1 VSQPPTTCAFAIAQT
16 IAAHGVRTIY
26 ALPGVQNDWFFN
38 ALFDLEGAI
47 DVVHTRHEQGA
58 AYMAL
63 GAAMAMGKPAVYSV
77 VPGPGFLNTTAAL
90 STAYAANAPVFCLT
104 GQIRSGVI
112 GRGTG
117 QLHEIPDQLGILKS
131 LTKWADRVSAPEE
144 GAAKTAMAFR
154 ELRSGRPRPV
164 GIEVPPDIL
173 AAKGEFAPAALL
185 PLPAEPPLDERALTH
200 AVDLLARA
208 ERPMIFV
215 GSGAQDSAPLVR
227 AIAERLQAPVVSNRM
242 GRGVLDDR
250 HKLSLPSL
258 AGHRLWK
265 NCDVALAI
273 GTRLQTVQTVWGT
286 DDKLK
291 VIRVEI
297 DPEELERSRP
307 PAAALVGDAAS
318 VLKRLAA
325 ALETVTQPPSRDAE
339 IAAVREGVARDLA
352 VLEPQIAYLKA
363 IRAVL
368 PENGIFLEEMTQIGY
383 VSRYCFPAY
392 RPRTFLSSGYQGTLG
407 WGFATALGAKHAL
420 PDVPVVAACGDGGF
434 MFNVQEL
441 ATAVHHKIPLV
452 AIVFNDGAYGNVR
465 RMQDELYGNRVIA
478 SDLTN
483 PDFVALAAS
492 FGIKG
497 ERAASPEGL
506 RRALDTALAS
516 GQPRLIEVPCGAMP
530 SPWPFIQ
537 LPKVRG

>member
-1 VSQPPTTCAFAIAQT
+1 
-16 IAAHGVRTIY
+16 
-26 ALPGVQNDWFFN
+26 
-38 ALFDLEGAI
+38 
-47 DVVHTRHEQGA
+47 
-58 AYMAL
+58 MAL
-63 GAAMAMGKPAVYSV
+63 GAAMATGKPAVYSV

-90 STAYAANAPVFCLT
+90 ATAYAANAPVFCLT
-104 GQIRSGVI
+104 GQIPSKAI
-112 GRGTG
+112 GRGFG

-131 LTKWADRVSAPEE
+131 LTKWADGVSAPEE
-144 GAAKTAMAFR
+144 GAAKTAAAFG
-154 ELRSGRPRPV
+154 ELRAGRPRPV
-164 GIEVPPDIL
+164 GLEIPLDIL
-173 AAKGEFAPAALL
+173 AVKGDFAPAA
-185 PLPAEPPLDERALTH
+185 PLPVPEEPPLDERALAH

-215 GSGAQDSAPLVR
+215 GSGAQDAAPLVR

-250 HKLSLPSL
+250 HRLSLSSL

-273 GTRLQTVQTVWGT
+273 GTRLQTVQNIWGT
-286 DDKLK
+286 DDRLK

-297 DPEELERSRP
+297 DPAELERSPP

-325 ALETVTQPPSRDAE
+325 ALETVPHAPSREAE
-339 IAAVREGVARDLA
+339 IAAVRDGVARDIA

-383 VSRYCFPAY
+383 VSRFAFPAY

-407 WGFATALGAKHAL
+407 WGFATAIGAKHAL

-452 AIVFNDGAYGNVR
+452 AIVFNDSAYGNVR
-465 RMQDELYGNRVIA
+465 RMQEQLYGNRVIA

-483 PDFVALAAS
+483 PDFVALATS